1 MLQEKLHSA
10 AELTEYIDKVGM
22 LPLLRIVPSLGWSAE
37 EVVDDDCQYVVL
49 PDGGWEWPL
58 WEWKGDIIRESG
70 CAYGKFF
77 LGKAAFISKEWWPDF
92 CNYRR
97 STHPYP
103 PEGSIEEAI
112 VETLKLNG
120 SMITRDLRKACGF
133 TEPKMRSKFDGFIT
147 RLQMGGYIVTEDFVY
162 PHDKHGKQYGWGWS
176 LLTTPE
182 DLFGRE
188 ACHPSRTPEE
198 SRKRLLEHFKEILPQ
213 GSEAL
218 FNRFLDKKS

>member
-1 MLQEKLHSA
+1 MEKLHSA

-58 WEWKGDIIRESG
+58 WEWKGDVIRESG

-103 PEGSIEEAI
+103 PEGSIKEAI

-120 SMITRDLRKACGF
+120 SMITRDLRKAYGF

-147 RLQMGGYIVTEDFVY
+147 RLQMGGYIMTEDFVY

-188 ACHPSRTPEE
+188 ACHPSRTPEK
-198 SRKRLLEHFKEILPQ
+198 SRKRLMEHFKEILPE

>member
-1 MLQEKLHSA
+1 MNEKIHSA
-10 AELTEYIDKVGM
+10 AELTEYVNKVGM
-22 LPLLRIVPSLGWSAE
+22 LPLLRILPGLGWSAE

-58 WEWKGDIIRESG
+58 WDWKGDIIREGG

-77 LGKAAFISKEWWPDF
+77 LGKAAFISKDWWPDF

-97 STHPYP
+97 STYPYP
-103 PEGSIEEAI
+103 AEGSIEEAI
-112 VETLKLNG
+112 LETLKLNG

-133 TEPKMRSKFDGFIT
+133 TMPKMRSKFDGFIT
-147 RLQMGGYIVTEDFVY
+147 RLQMGSYIVTEDFVY

-188 ACHPSRTPEE
+188 ACHPDRSPEE
-198 SRKRLLEHFKEILPQ
+198 SRQRLMEHLKKLIP
-213 GSEAL
+213 EADENL
-218 FNRFLDKKS
+218 LNRILDKKSL

>member
-1 MLQEKLHSA
+1 MQEKLHSA
-10 AELTEYIDKVGM
+10 AELTEYVNKVGM
-22 LPLLRIVPSLGWSAE
+22 LPLLRLLPGLGWSAE

-58 WEWKGDIIRESG
+58 WDWKGDIIREGG

-77 LGKAAFISKEWWPDF
+77 LGKAAFISKDWWPDF

-103 PEGSIEEAI
+103 AEGSIEEAI
-112 VETLKLNG
+112 LETLKLNG

-133 TEPKMRSKFDGFIT
+133 TMPKMRSKFDSFIT

-162 PHDKHGKQYGWGWS
+162 PHDKHGNQYGWGWS

-188 ACHPSRTPEE
+188 ACHPNRTPEE
-198 SRKRLLEHFKEILPQ
+198 SRQRLVEHLKKMIPEADGNLLKRI
-213 GSEAL
+213 
-218 FNRFLDKKS
+218 LDKKS